1 MSDKN
6 FIVKMATKV
15 KHDKTYIDKSSM
27 KIAIFEH
34 SKVVHQKLHFDDPF
48 QIWIKY
54 QSGTKF

>member
-1 MSDKN
+1 M
-6 FIVKMATKV
+6 VTKV
-15 KHDKTYIDKSSM
+15 KDGKTYIDKSSM

-34 SKVVHQKLHFDDPF
+34 SKVVHQKLHIDDSF